1 MLRVPGFLNPLFR
14 RWLDLS
20 LRIKGLTVLVLPVIA
35 VAMSA
40 MLVSSLEHAK
50 ADADRHLKRGVEV
63 RAQLQNMF
71 VVLISA
77 ESEVRNYGL
86 NGREDGIYPF
96 SLTRAAIDP
105 LFKKV
110 GELMAGDREQ
120 EQRLEKLRLLVQ
132 SRFEGLKSLRDYY
145 SSPETRSKPASEEQR
160 AAAKI
165 SPDVI
170 LAVNELGT
178 AESKRFQDEM
188 KGEADRQAKLHFWIY
203 VTEFAGLL
211 SGVLGV
217 VLLTGSIKRRV
228 VRLESN
234 AFCLAEGLPSEELVT
249 RQDELGRL
257 ASAIERA
264 GAVIASRSEELKLA
278 LEGGGVII
286 WELEPGTGRIRY
298 HAGSEAFQSDAIP
311 AELLP
316 GTASE
321 WIAIVHPED
330 RDRIEQALHRIAAES
345 GSFQIEYRVQMRGG
359 AIRWMT
365 VTAQS
370 YGSEVQDRRLLGVLA
385 DITVRK
391 ATLEEVERQAQELSA
406 SRAAL
411 ENQTR
416 ILQSILDSMGD
427 GVVVADS
434 SGKFL
439 VFNPAARQMMGARSF
454 TGDSDQWARLY
465 GLFLPDMVTLY
476 PSDRLPFVRSIR
488 GESVDAE
495 EIFVAGRRC
504 RRNLAIGGG
513 APAAG

>member
-1 MLRVPGFLNPLFR
+1 MARSLAEDQGPDRSGAPGNCGSDVR
-14 RWLDLS
+14 DA
-20 LRIKGLTVLVLPVIA
+20 GEYV
-35 VAMSA
+35 
-40 MLVSSLEHAK
+40 EHAK

-249 RQDELGRL
+249 RHDELGRL

-298 HAGSEAFQSDAIP
+298 HAGSEAFQSDAIS
-311 AELLP
+311 
-316 GTASE
+316 GRTASRNRQRM
-321 WIAIVHPED
+321 D
-330 RDRIEQALHRIAAES
+330 RDRASRGSRSHRAGSAPHCS
-345 GSFQIEYRVQMRGG
+345 GK
-359 AIRWMT
+359 
-365 VTAQS
+365 
-370 YGSEVQDRRLLGVLA
+370 RLL
-385 DITVRK
+385 
-391 ATLEEVERQAQELSA
+391 
-406 SRAAL
+406 
-411 ENQTR
+411 
-416 ILQSILDSMGD
+416 
-427 GVVVADS
+427 
-434 SGKFL
+434 
-439 VFNPAARQMMGARSF
+439 
-454 TGDSDQWARLY
+454 SD
-465 GLFLPDMVTLY
+465 
-476 PSDRLPFVRSIR
+476 
-488 GESVDAE
+488 
-495 EIFVAGRRC
+495 
-504 RRNLAIGGG
+504 
-513 APAAG
+513 